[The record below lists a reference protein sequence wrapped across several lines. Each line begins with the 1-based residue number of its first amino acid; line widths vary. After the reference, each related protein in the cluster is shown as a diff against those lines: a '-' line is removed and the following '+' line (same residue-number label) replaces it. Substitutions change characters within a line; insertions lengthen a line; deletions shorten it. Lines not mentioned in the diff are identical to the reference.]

1 MKLIIE
7 DLGDPTVGIFSRTF
21 IIECPFEFGNVEI
34 DEMKIFK
41 EDMVEI
47 YKDYADGNIIAQYDM
62 SVHQNI
68 STKTDYDKL
77 LASGMFNDF
86 YPELSGDWEI
96 DESII
101 FSS

>member
-1 MKLIIE
+1 MKIIIE

-21 IIECPFEFGNVEI
+21 IVECPFELGDVDAE
-34 DEMKIFK
+34 EMKAFK
-41 EDMVEI
+41 DDVLEI
-47 YKDYADGNIIAQYDM
+47 YKDYADGNIIALYDM
-62 SVHQNI
+62 SAHHNI

-86 YPELSGDWEI
+86 YPELSGNWEF
-96 DESII
+96 DEPII